1 LLLIQI
7 NVADPARLYGGSMF
21 KNSLTR
27 DVAVVVA
34 IKTLIVIAAALF
46 VFGPRQRP
54 VVDAAAVANLLASP
68 SAIQEPR
75 P

>member
-1 LLLIQI
+1 
-7 NVADPARLYGGSMF
+7 MF
-21 KNSLTR
+21 KNPLTR

-34 IKTLIVIAAALF
+34 IKTAIVIAAALF

-68 SAIQEPR
+68 SAVQEPR